1 MLIRFSDLRQ
11 RRGSGILFIV
21 PLTIAILTVVLS
33 YTWLIEPRLGRD
45 LVGIPVAVVAAIG
58 VLNAFRTGEWGLA
71 PRTLLRGLRAATL
84 FTIPLGAI
92 FLAAGAALGT
102 LHHRGNVLAVFGGLF
117 VWGAA
122 QQWILQTV
130 ILREAQR
137 ASSRT
142 TGAIVAALLFGALHL
157 PNPLLTIVTLVG
169 ALGWCA
175 IYDRYPNI
183 IPLALSHAFGT
194 LALIDAF
201 DARLIG
207 GLRVGYSYLRFDG
220 GP

>member
-11 RRGSGILFIV
+11 RRAHALCSSIV
-21 PLTIAILTVVLS
+21 PMTIAILTAVLS
-33 YTWLIEPRLGRD
+33 YTWLLEPR
-45 LVGIPVAVVAAIG
+45 VGHNFVGLPVAVVAATG
-58 VLNAFRTGEWGLA
+58 VLNAFRTGEWGVA
-71 PRTLLRGLRAATL
+71 PRALIPGLRAATL
-84 FTIPLGAI
+84 FTMPLVAI

-102 LHHRGNVLAVFGGLF
+102 LHHRGNVWVTFGGLL
-117 VWGAA
+117 VWGAS

-157 PNPLLTIVTLVG
+157 PNPLLTTVTLVG

-175 IYDRYPNI
+175 IYDRYPSI
-183 IPLALSHAFGT
+183 IPLALSHAIGT
-194 LALIDAF
+194 LALMHAF
-201 DARLIG
+201 DDRIIG
-207 GLRVGYSYLRFDG
+207 GLHVGYSYLN
-220 GP
+220 

>member
-1 MLIRFSDLRQ
+1 MLIRFRDLRQ
-11 RRGSGILFIV
+11 RRPARYPFIV
-21 PLTIAILTVVLS
+21 PLTIAILTAVLS
-33 YTWLIEPRLGRD
+33 YTWLLEPRLGHD
-45 LVGIPVAVVAAIG
+45 FVGIPVAVVAAIG
-58 VLNAFRTGEWGLA
+58 VLTAFRTGDWGLA
-71 PRTLLRGLRAATL
+71 PRALIPGLRAATL
-84 FTIPLGAI
+84 FTVPLVAV

-102 LHHRGNVLAVFGGLF
+102 LHHRGNVLATLGGLF
-117 VWGAA
+117 VWGAS

-157 PNPLLTIVTLVG
+157 PNPLLTIVTLIG

-183 IPLALSHAFGT
+183 VPLALSHAIGT
-194 LALIDAF
+194 LALMYAF
-201 DARLIG
+201 DDRIIG
-207 GLRVGYSYLRFDG
+207 GLNVGYAYLMRG
-220 GP
+220 N

>member
-1 MLIRFSDLRQ
+1 MLL
-11 RRGSGILFIV
+11 IV
-21 PLTIAILTVVLS
+21 PMTIAILTAVLS
-33 YTWLIEPRLGRD
+33 YTWLLEPRVGHN
-45 LVGIPVAVVAAIG
+45 LVSLPVAVVAAIG
-58 VLNAFRTGEWGLA
+58 VLNAFRTGEWGVA
-71 PRTLLRGLRAATL
+71 PRALMPGLRAAML
-84 FTIPLGAI
+84 FTVPLVAI

-102 LHHRGNVLAVFGGLF
+102 LHPRGNVWATFGGLF
-117 VWGAA
+117 VWGAS

-175 IYDRYPNI
+175 IYDRYPSI
-183 IPLALSHAFGT
+183 IPLALSHAIGT
-194 LALIDAF
+194 LALMYAF
-201 DARLIG
+201 DDRIIG
-207 GLRVGYSYLRFDG
+207 GLHVGYSYLMLDG
-220 GP
+220 GS

>member
-1 MLIRFSDLRQ
+1 M
-11 RRGSGILFIV
+11 
-21 PLTIAILTVVLS
+21 TIAILAAVLS
-33 YTWLIEPRLGRD
+33 YTWLVEPRTGDDFVALP
-45 LVGIPVAVVAAIG
+45 VGIVAAIG
-58 VLNAFRTGEWGLA
+58 VLNAVRTGEWGVA
-71 PRTLLRGLRAATL
+71 PRALLPGLRAATL
-84 FTIPLGAI
+84 FTIPLATL

-102 LHHRGNVLAVFGGLF
+102 LHHRGNVAAAFAGLVLWGGS
-117 VWGAA
+117 

-157 PNPLLTIVTLVG
+157 PNPLLTLVTLVG

-183 IPLALSHAFGT
+183 LPLAISHAIGT
-194 LALIDAF
+194 LALMYAF
-201 DARLIG
+201 DDRIIG
-207 GLRVGYSYLRFDG
+207 GLHVGYSYLMLDSG
-220 GP
+220 S